1 MGDYKKI
8 NNSSSSNEP
17 IDEYEVVAL
26 AKRLNITI
34 DDMKQMSFV
43 SLLNILLSTVEEKET
58 KPTQKDIDKMFG
70 QELYMEILKM
80 IIQIILVL
88 ITLATI
94 KLIKNNEL
102 KYRVESYIYSIIIY
116 VVLIILLFQKEGIT

>member
-1 MGDYKKI
+1 
-8 NNSSSSNEP
+8 
-17 IDEYEVVAL
+17 
-26 AKRLNITI
+26 
-34 DDMKQMSFV
+34 
-43 SLLNILLSTVEEKET
+43 
-58 KPTQKDIDKMFG
+58 
-70 QELYMEILKM
+70 MEILKM

-116 VVLIILLFQKEGIT
+116 VVLIILLF